1 MYLRCQ
7 KVVLHAL
14 QLNLRLGLLPLDR
27 QQGLRAKASAVA
39 RALVRVLAHHT
50 CTCAAHTAAR
60 AVCPSPWQLGP
71 EEALNSIDTVPRCLQ
86 G

>member
-1 MYLRCQ
+1 MYLCCQ

-14 QLNLRLGLLPLDR
+14 QLDLRLGLLPLDR

-39 RALVRVLAHHT
+39 RALVRVLAHH
-50 CTCAAHTAAR
+50 AAQAR
-60 AVCPSPWQLGP
+60 AGCPSPWQL
-71 EEALNSIDTVPRCLQ
+71 AQRRRSTAIDTVPRCLQ